1 MLLPPSIQST
11 ISHDLI
17 SVSYQIKCTS
27 KMPPIAS
34 DVTLYIPITVC
45 HVSVPDVGFD
55 QASEEH
61 QFLDSGSSV
70 QPHLSEIDLAQNSSD
85 TAMPMATGIQ
95 SFTSVVSSLP
105 VTVESLSLEAKSAED
120 DPFGAIEILNGDT
133 VEGQVFYLTRKLYY
147 FDIPAIDPDML
158 SDSLVVAVLVTDG
171 QQAALYGR
179 YLEPPTLAVYDAAAV
194 NESSSTWSLTITAN
208 SNPII
213 CPGRWFFSVVG
224 KSFMKR
230 TKYTLS
236 LVMKYK
242 SKSYQASNFVV
253 DRMVDDFV
261 MMPVLGKSCTKKVLL
276 EIDDTEFDSVISPT
290 HSVASTTKNEES
302 DISPL
307 HSIGVSSPWEA
318 NNALDEH
325 LPIKG
330 DQERIQKETKK
341 PSSQAQ
347 PGAANAADSAPP
359 DTSSDSKCESQDNTD
374 GDVPYIISSW
384 TPSDVSAWLTEN
396 GYPSGIVD
404 LFLREAIDGKRLC
417 VLLKLCYQ
425 LNLFKATDQLG
436 EDELVQMGE
445 AATDIYRKETILLIA
460 KLELSRE
467 MHRMLH

>member
-1 MLLPPSIQST
+1 MCYST
-11 ISHDLI
+11 D
-17 SVSYQIKCTS
+17 
-27 KMPPIAS
+27 A
-34 DVTLYIPITVC
+34 
-45 HVSVPDVGFD
+45 
-55 QASEEH
+55 
-61 QFLDSGSSV
+61 
-70 QPHLSEIDLAQNSSD
+70 
-85 TAMPMATGIQ
+85 
-95 SFTSVVSSLP
+95 
-105 VTVESLSLEAKSAED
+105 
-120 DPFGAIEILNGDT
+120 
-133 VEGQVFYLTRKLYY
+133 
-147 FDIPAIDPDML
+147 PA
-158 SDSLVVAVLVTDG
+158 
-171 QQAALYGR
+171 
-179 YLEPPTLAVYDAAAV
+179 
-194 NESSSTWSLTITAN
+194 
-208 SNPII
+208 
-213 CPGRWFFSVVG
+213 
-224 KSFMKR
+224 
-230 TKYTLS
+230 
-236 LVMKYK
+236 
-242 SKSYQASNFVV
+242 
-253 DRMVDDFV
+253 
-261 MMPVLGKSCTKKVLL
+261 VLL

-467 MHRMLH
+467 MHRMLHNDFSLLLCKHGITGMLPWLPTSPEANVSSDPEVARASGNTVSQPSGDS